1 MLLPRYYLE
10 EPVISSYTLLI
21 GSGLL
26 SGALLICLTARRQG
40 FEVIHALDGALLAA
54 AGGMLGA
61 RFAYLIRYWD
71 YYRGHLNLAM
81 RIKDGGLAWHGAL
94 IGGLLAV
101 ICYCAVQRISLAA
114 MLDLLAPG
122 IAALAV
128 GAWLGCF
135 MANCASGV
143 ETYPGQG
150 LLWRLSLDLPDIYGI
165 RAPRVA
171 VQLLGAAWSG
181 AVLIVMLIIGQH
193 KRFTGL
199 AFPLWLSLYCFGAF
213 WLGFARADEVRRIA
227 GWRADQLV
235 DAALFVVGAVSL
247 ILGGSKEKVVR

>member
-1 MLLPRYYLE
+1 M
-10 EPVISSYTLLI
+10 
-21 GSGLL
+21 
-26 SGALLICLTARRQG
+26 
-40 FEVIHALDGALLAA
+40 IHALNGALLAA
-54 AGGMLGA
+54 ASGILSA
-61 RFAYLIRYWD
+61 RFAYVIYHWD
-71 YYRGHLNLAM
+71 YYRCHLNLA
-81 RIKDGGLAWHGAL
+81 IQFKDGGLAWHGGL

-101 ICYCAVQRISLAA
+101 ISYCAVQRISLAA

-122 IAALAV
+122 IAAIAV

-135 MANCASGV
+135 MANCAYGV

-171 VQLLGAAWSG
+171 VQLLGAAWSV

-227 GWRADQLV
+227 GWRADQLA
-235 DAALFVVGAVSL
+235 DAALFVIAAASL
-247 ILGGSKEKVVR
+247 IVGELKEKVRDDRN

>member
-1 MLLPRYYLE
+1 ME
-10 EPVISSYTLLI
+10 EPVISGYTLLI
-21 GSGLL
+21 GIGLL
-26 SGALLICLTARRQG
+26 IGALLVCLTARRRG
-40 FEVIHALDGALLAA
+40 FGVTPALDGALLAA

-61 RFAYLIRYWD
+61 RFAYLIRHWD
-71 YYRGHLNLAM
+71 YYRCHLNLAM
-81 RIKDGGLAWHGAL
+81 RIRDGGLAWHGGL

-101 ICYCAVQRISLAA
+101 ISYCVVQRISLAA

-122 IAALAV
+122 IASLAV

-135 MANCASGV
+135 MANCAYGV

-150 LLWRLSLDLPDIYGI
+150 LLWRLSLDLPDLYGI

-171 VQLLGAAWSG
+171 VQLLGATWSG
-181 AVLIVMLIIGQH
+181 VVLIVMLIIGQR
-193 KRFTGL
+193 KRFAGL
-199 AFPLWLSLYCFGAF
+199 AFPLWVSLYCFGAF

-247 ILGGSKEKVVR
+247 IVGRFREKVCDDRN